1 MSEADDDYHQSYE
14 QVFRKYQTRTTGI
27 NGGGSGKDSG
37 GESSSDKEWS
47 WTGTGTGTS
56 STSRRKG
63 YPAGLLS
70 QTIHEED
77 DDSDI

>member
-1 MSEADDDYHQSYE
+1 MSEADDDYNQRYE
-14 QVFRKYQTRTTGI
+14 QVFRKYQTRTVGI
-27 NGGGSGKDSG
+27 NDSRSGKESA

-47 WTGTGTGTS
+47 WTGTS
-56 STSRRKG
+56 STSRQRG

-77 DDSDI
+77 GDSDI